1 MRIPTAT
8 YRIQFNT
15 QFNFNSAQKI
25 INYLNELGI
34 SDLYA
39 SPIFKARTGSTHGY
53 DIVDPNQLNPELGT
67 PEEFTTLVEELKQ
80 HHIGWLQDIVPNHMA
95 YDSQNKYLMDV
106 LENGINSTYA
116 NYFDI
121 AWNSPIN
128 NEISDKQQPILAPLL
143 GNFYG
148 ESLENGE
155 IQLKYDQN
163 GLSVNYYDFRFPL
176 KLESY
181 AIFLNQNIGEL
192 SQILGKNN
200 PIFVRLLGI
209 LYMVKHIPADA
220 TPKERQDQIDFVKG
234 LLWELYTDNTEVQ
247 TFIDGNLKLFNGE
260 QGKPESFNLLDS
272 LLSEQFFRL
281 AFWKVGAEEIN
292 YRRFFTVNE
301 LISVNIEDFQVFEKT
316 HALIKKLVQDKQI
329 TGLRIDHIDGLYDPS
344 QYLQRLKEKVGDT
357 YITVEKILELGEE
370 LPHHWS
376 IQGTTGYDFL
386 NYLNGSFCQTA
397 NQESFTQIYWN
408 LTGFRTDYQQLTI
421 EKKHLILERNL
432 AGDIDNLTYFL
443 KKIASKHRYGNDFTI
458 NGLKRAIAEI
468 LTLFPIYRTYTNS
481 DGILP
486 ADREYIQDVI
496 QQAKSNLPLLHH
508 ELNFIEKLLLLEYEN
523 YLTPEDQQ
531 QWLYFVMRLQQY
543 TGPLM
548 AKGVEDTAL
557 YVYNRFISLNEVGGN
572 PDNFGVSIPDFHNF
586 NQQRKTYWLHSM
598 NATSTHDTKRGED
611 IRARLNILSEIP
623 EEWKT
628 QVYAFCEINH
638 HHKTRLNRSLDKP
651 DRNDEYQFYQML
663 IGTFP
668 FFEHEY
674 NDFYQRIQDYVLKAA
689 REAKVYTAWLR
700 PNETY
705 ENALTQFVSAV
716 LKEDEFLQN
725 FIPFQKRIAYYGIF
739 NSLSQTLLKITSPG
753 VPDFYQGTEL
763 WDFSMVDPDNRRPVD
778 FELRQSHLKAI
789 KKQAKTDI
797 LKLINELLVTKED
810 GRIKLFLIAQ
820 ALKARRE
827 NITVFQQGDYLP
839 LEARGKCADHIIA
852 FARVY
857 NHQIMITIAPR
868 FFTSLIQPGE
878 YPLNKQIWDDTYIQ
892 LPPDAPSI
900 WQDTITGEMVNTDKI
915 MLIGDVLKHFP
926 VALLKGNM
934 IIEPPR
940 SQERQGKEG

>member
-1 MRIPTAT
+1 MRIPKAT

-25 INYLNELGI
+25 ITYLHELGI

-67 PEEFTTLVEELKQ
+67 PEEFTALVAELKQ

-95 YDSQNKYLMDV
+95 YDSQNQYLMDV
-106 LENGINSTYA
+106 LENGVNSTYA

-121 AWNSPIN
+121 AWNSHIN
-128 NEISDKQQPILAPLL
+128 NESSHSQQPILAPLL

-155 IQLKYDQN
+155 IQLKYHQS

-176 KLESY
+176 KLSSY
-181 AIFLNQNIGEL
+181 AIFLNQNIGKL
-192 SQILGKNN
+192 SQILGRNN

-247 TFIDGNLKLFNGE
+247 RFIDENLKLFNGE

-316 HALIKKLVQDKQI
+316 HALITKFVQENKI
-329 TGLRIDHIDGLYDPS
+329 TGLRIDHIDGLYNPS
-344 QYLQRLKEKVGDT
+344 QYLQRLKEKVGDL
-357 YITVEKILELGEE
+357 YITVEKILEPGEE

-386 NYLNGSFCQTA
+386 NYLNSSFCQTA
-397 NQESFTQIYWN
+397 NQEAFTQIYWN
-408 LTGFRTDYQQLTI
+408 LTGFRTDYQQLAI

-432 AGDIDNLTYFL
+432 AGDIDNLTYIL

-458 NGLKRAIAEI
+458 NGLKRAIAEV

-531 QWLYFVMRLQQY
+531 QWLDFVMRLQQY

-586 NQQRKTYWLHSM
+586 NQQRKTHWLHSM

-611 IRARLNILSEIP
+611 IRARLNVLSEIP

-638 HHKTRLNRSLDKP
+638 HHKTSVNKSLDKP

-663 IGTFP
+663 IGAFP

-674 NDFYQRIQDYVLKAA
+674 NNFYQRIQDYVLKAA

-716 LKEDEFLQN
+716 LKDNEFLQK
-725 FIPFQKRIAYYGIF
+725 FLPFQKRIAYYGIF

-789 KKQAKTDI
+789 KEQAETDI

-839 LEARGKCADHIIA
+839 LEVGGKFADHIIA

-878 YPLNKQIWDDTYIQ
+878 YPLNQQVWDDTYIQ
-892 LPPDAPSI
+892 LPPDAPLV

-915 MLIGDVLKHFP
+915 MLVGDALQHFP

-940 SQERQGKEG
+940 SQERQVKEG

>member
-8 YRIQFNT
+8 YRIQFNS
-15 QFNFNSAQKI
+15 QFGFNSAQKI

-39 SPIFKARTGSTHGY
+39 SPIFKARTGSSHGY
-53 DIVDPNQLNPELGT
+53 DIVDPNQLNPELGK
-67 PEEFTTLVEELKQ
+67 PEDFTALVEELKQ
-80 HHIGWLQDIVPNHMA
+80 QNMGWLQDIVPNHMA

-106 LENGINSTYA
+106 LENGVNSIYA

-121 AWNSPIN
+121 AWNSPISN
-128 NEISDKQQPILAPLL
+128 GFGDSQQPILAPLL

-181 AIFLNQNIGEL
+181 AIFLNQNIGKL
-192 SQILGKNN
+192 SQILGRKN

-209 LYMVKHIPADA
+209 LYLVRHIPADA

-247 TFIDGNLKLFNGE
+247 TFIDENLQLFNGE
-260 QGKPESFNLLDS
+260 PGKPETFNLLDT

-292 YRRFFTVNE
+292 YRRFFTINE
-301 LISVNIEDFQVFEKT
+301 LISVNVEDFQVFEKT
-316 HALIKKLVQDKQI
+316 HALITRLVKENQI
-329 TGLRIDHIDGLYDPS
+329 TGLRIDHIDGLYDPT
-344 QYLQRLKEKVGDT
+344 QYLQRLKEKIGDT
-357 YITVEKILELGEE
+357 YTTVEKILELGEE
-370 LPHHWS
+370 LPNHWS
-376 IQGTTGYDFL
+376 VQGTTGYDFL
-386 NYLNGSFCQTA
+386 NYLNGIFCQTA
-397 NQESFTQIYWN
+397 SQEDFTQIYWN
-408 LTGFRTDYQQLTI
+408 LTGFRTALKQLAI

-458 NGLKRAIAEI
+458 NGLKRAIAEV
-468 LTLFPIYRTYTNS
+468 LTLFPIYRTYTNQ

-486 ADREYIQDVI
+486 ADRQYIQAVI
-496 QQAKSNLPLLHH
+496 QQAKSNISLLHH

-523 YLTPEDQQ
+523 YLTPDDQE

-572 PDNFGVSIPDFHNF
+572 PDNFGVSIADFHDF
-586 NQQRKTYWLHSM
+586 NQQRKTHWLHSM

-611 IRARLNILSEIP
+611 IRARLNVLSEIP

-628 QVYAFCEINH
+628 QVYAFCEMSLD
-638 HHKTRLNRSLDKP
+638 HKTSVNKSLPMP

-663 IGTFP
+663 IGAFP

-674 NDFYQRIQDYVLKAA
+674 NDFCQRIQDYVLKAA

-705 ENALTQFVSAV
+705 ENALTKFVAAV
-716 LKEDEFLQN
+716 LKPSDENIFLQK
-725 FIPFQKRIAYYGIF
+725 FLPFQKRIAYYGIF

-778 FELRQSHLKAI
+778 FELRETHLKAI
-789 KKQAKTDI
+789 KEQAQTDI
-797 LKLINELLVTKED
+797 LKLIDELLATKED
-810 GRIKLFLIAQ
+810 SRIKLFLITQ

-827 NITVFQQGDYLP
+827 NLTLFQQGSYLP
-839 LEARGKCADHIIA
+839 LETRGKFADNIIA
-852 FARVY
+852 FARIHS
-857 NHQIMITIAPR
+857 NQTIITIAPR
-868 FFTSLIQPGE
+868 FFTNLIQPGE
-878 YPLNKQIWDDTYIQ
+878 YPLNKQIWEDTYID
-892 LPPDAPSI
+892 LPPAAPSV
-900 WQDTITGEMVNTDKI
+900 WQNTITGEIVSADKI
-915 MLIGDVLKHFP
+915 MLIGDVLKYFP
-926 VALLKGNM
+926 VALLKGNK
-934 IIEPPR
+934 IIVR
-940 SQERQGKEG
+940 AACA